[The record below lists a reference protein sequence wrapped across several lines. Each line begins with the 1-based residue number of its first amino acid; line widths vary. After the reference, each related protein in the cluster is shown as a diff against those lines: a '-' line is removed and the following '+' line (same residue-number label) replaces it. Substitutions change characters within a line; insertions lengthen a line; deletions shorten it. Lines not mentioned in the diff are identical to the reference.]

1 MSGMEFVVDAG
12 HPALP
17 GHFPG
22 RPVVP
27 GVLVLDRVVAA
38 IESASGPLPPLRLP
52 QVKFLQPLL
61 PGQLARIE
69 LEPVA
74 TAPAGRWR
82 FRVLR
87 GEATIATGEIVAEAA
102 PA

>member
-1 MSGMEFVVDAG
+1 MEFVIGPD

-27 GVLVLDRVVAA
+27 GVVVLDRVVAA
-38 IESASGPLPPLRLP
+38 LERARGPLPPLRLP
-52 QVKFLQPLL
+52 QVKFQQPLL
-61 PGQLARIE
+61 PGERARIE

-74 TAPAGRWR
+74 TADAARWR

-87 GEATIATGEIVAEAA
+87 EGATIATGEIVAGQGSDA
-102 PA
+102 

>member
-1 MSGMEFVVDAG
+1 MNVELQIASD

-27 GVLVLDRVVAA
+27 GVVILDRVLAA
-38 IESASGPLPPLRLP
+38 IEAAGAPLGSLQLP
-52 QVKFLQPLL
+52 QVKFLRPLL
-61 PGQLARIE
+61 PGQAARIE
-69 LEPVA
+69 FESCA
-74 TAPAGRWR
+74 TPDDPGRRQRWR

-87 GEATIATGEIVAEAA
+87 GEDLLASGEVGGA
-102 PA
+102 